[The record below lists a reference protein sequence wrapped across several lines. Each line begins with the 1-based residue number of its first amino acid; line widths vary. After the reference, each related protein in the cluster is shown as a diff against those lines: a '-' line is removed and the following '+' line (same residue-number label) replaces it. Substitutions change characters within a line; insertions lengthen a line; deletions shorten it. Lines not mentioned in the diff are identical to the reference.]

1 MVINQGFIDIR
12 TVKELEGSR
21 RIAIGTSID
30 FLLNCSA
37 LETLLF
43 WTATLALIAS
53 LDEDF
58 GDSLEEDLSSL
69 TLDD

>member
-1 MVINQGFIDIR
+1 M
-12 TVKELEGSR
+12 
-21 RIAIGTSID
+21 
-30 FLLNCSA
+30 
-37 LETLLF
+37 LF

-69 TLDD
+69 TLDDDLESSLTED